1 LLADKEISLAG
12 TRFQADS
19 EEGKRSVG
27 LGSQRMVRFGDT
39 FSHEIVGRLE
49 ELAMPRFD
57 VLYYFARWNDSNE
70 SL

>member
-1 LLADKEISLAG
+1 
-12 TRFQADS
+12 
-19 EEGKRSVG
+19 
-27 LGSQRMVRFGDT
+27 MVRFGDT